1 MKKKMVWKSVFLIS
15 CFALA
20 IAISGCS
27 LAKKG
32 AEESTAATATAAD
45 SHKLVV
51 DLATEPSTL
60 DPGLQYNTDSY
71 TVYRNIFDNLL
82 TRDPKTLEIKP
93 GVAESWKA
101 DSPTSWTFKIRENI
115 VFHNGEKLTG
125 DDVAFSIERILNKDF
140 RSPQYANFSMIT
152 SVKAT
157 GNNVVILT
165 KEPSP
170 TLLTQLVNLSIVPM
184 KYVKEKGDEQFNQQP
199 IGSGAY
205 KFTEWT
211 KGIHVVLAANDK
223 YWGGQPNIAG
233 VEFRFVPTPASRV
246 ADLQSGKADVILA
259 VSPDDVDTI
268 KANQGSQVL
277 SALTERVAYLA
288 FNVLGDSPTKSA
300 KVNQAIA
307 HGINYDA
314 MISSLLHGYGQRVT
328 QVLTPLSFGYDK
340 SIKGYD
346 YDPEK
351 SKQLLKEAGYPNG
364 ITLVF
369 DTSPAYDQRI
379 VQSIQGDLEKV
390 GIKITIASTDQ
401 ATYLKKVQ
409 DPAHKWG
416 SIRFGIWSCSCM
428 DADGTIYPLFHT
440 GTIWNSYSNPVFDQ
454 AVDAARA
461 TTNADERTT
470 LYKKALQVLNEDVPG
485 VGLYQTKVLYGASK
499 KLQWEPDAQESFL
512 LKDMKWIK

>member
-1 MKKKMVWKSVFLIS
+1 
-15 CFALA
+15 
-20 IAISGCS
+20 
-27 LAKKG
+27 
-32 AEESTAATATAAD
+32 
-45 SHKLVV
+45 
-51 DLATEPSTL
+51 
-60 DPGLQYNTDSY
+60 
-71 TVYRNIFDNLL
+71 
-82 TRDPKTLEIKP
+82 
-93 GVAESWKA
+93 
-101 DSPTSWTFKIRENI
+101 
-115 VFHNGEKLTG
+115 
-125 DDVAFSIERILNKDF
+125 
-140 RSPQYANFSMIT
+140 
-152 SVKAT
+152 
-157 GNNVVILT
+157 VVILT

-170 TLLTQLVNLSIVPM
+170 TLLTQLVSLSIVPM

-223 YWGGQPNIAG
+223 YWGSQPNIAG

-288 FNVLGDSPTKSA
+288 FNVLGDSPTKSI

-340 SIKGYD
+340 SIKGYE

-364 ITLVF
+364 ITLAF
-369 DTSPAYDQRI
+369 DTSPSYDQRI

-461 TTNADERTT
+461 TTNADERTA

-512 LKDMKWIK
+512 IKDMKWIK